1 MTLRAIKFNT
11 ISLIKITEL
20 SRHSCTI
27 AHAKNYNES
36 LIASRIEAAVA
47 VAVVAAGEDTGGV
60 VAVACDVSDVSF
72 VNQSDRQLSPS
83 TSQRL

>member
-36 LIASRIEAAVA
+36 LIASRIEVAVA
-47 VAVVAAGEDTGGV
+47 VAVVAAGEDAGGV